1 MNFRHIP
8 VDGVRVVG
16 EGEDLR
22 APDVVAVAHLLSQ
35 ECHRTLVVGVDLSPL
50 SVQCGPTGLEP
61 QIKHELAILWRS
73 QVMILV

>member
-22 APDVVAVAHLLSQ
+22 APHVVAVAHLLSQ

-50 SVQCGPTGLEP
+50 SVQCGPN
-61 QIKHELAILWRS
+61 
-73 QVMILV
+73 